1 MGIVL
6 IAAGVLLILLAA
18 GVLAAGGFAAAY
30 RMLSRKKQ
38 EIKDEIAKIGG

>member
-6 IAAGVLLILLAA
+6 IAAGVLLILLT
-18 GVLAAGGFAAAY
+18 AGGFAAAY

>member
-1 MGIVL
+1 MGIAL

-18 GVLAAGGFAAAY
+18 GGFAAVY

>member
-6 IAAGVLLILLAA
+6 IAAGVLLTL
-18 GVLAAGGFAAAY
+18 LAAGGFAAAY

>member
-18 GVLAAGGFAAAY
+18 GGFAVAY

>member
-18 GVLAAGGFAAAY
+18 GGFAAVY

>member
-18 GVLAAGGFAAAY
+18 GGFAAAY
-30 RMLSRKKQ
+30 RMLGRKEQ
-38 EIKDEIAKIGG
+38 EINDEIAKIGG

>member
-18 GVLAAGGFAAAY
+18 GGFGAAY

-38 EIKDEIAKIGG
+38 EIKDGIAKIGG